1 MSEEI
6 IVDDA
11 ETVVEQNTITR
22 EDAEQMV
29 QDAVNSA
36 IKETSDKLNST
47 FQSKFAE
54 IKKEKDEIVNS
65 KKTESQKLADEVAE
79 MKEAF
84 ASERTEKIHAIN
96 ESMARQMLIDAD
108 LRVPRTLSRL
118 VGKDKEET
126 ISNIQSY
133 IEDRQDDNASAKD
146 KEAKKYGRKIVDTT
160 QKTVEKMSY
169 EDMAN
174 LPDEQFN
181 AIPKDVVIKA
191 MNLALSK

>member
-1 MSEEI
+1 MPEEI
-6 IVDDA
+6 IVDNA
-11 ETVVEQNTITR
+11 ETVVEQNTITK

-36 IKETSDKLNST
+36 IKETSEKLNST

-54 IKKEKDEIVNS
+54 IKKEKDEIANS

-79 MKEAF
+79 MKDAF
-84 ASERTEKIHAIN
+84 AKERAEKIHAIN
-96 ESMARQMLIDAD
+96 ESMARQMLVDAD

-118 VGKDKEET
+118 VGKDAEET
-126 ISNIQSY
+126 KANIQAY

-169 EDMAN
+169 EDMAK

-181 AIPKDVVIKA
+181 AIPKDVVTKA
-191 MNLALSK
+191 MNEALKK